1 MCNGNSAEC
10 AVEIFET
17 KKKYILKMK
26 KKLED
31 PNTAPKMYLNIPKPF
46 GLQKKYPCD
55 STITC

>member
-17 KKKYILKMK
+17 KTKYTLKIK
-26 KKLED
+26 NKLED

-46 GLQKKYPCD
+46 AL
-55 STITC
+55 

>member
-46 GLQKKYPCD
+46 GL
-55 STITC
+55 